1 VDAAP
6 TVEKAPD
13 VQPQPSAREPAS
25 PPSRSAYVYA
35 PGDIYP
41 RNDRE
46 RQLCDQASNL
56 DWIYLTGLLLLDTGA
71 IWLGSSSVVKF
82 ADSIEARLSGPAMI
96 GLTWGATLGGSWL
109 ALPKCSPQWVE
120 TPPREGDVHATWP
133 LALSIALLA
142 GATAPIVNGI
152 AVGNLPVQWTTE
164 EREAHVAV
172 AAVFGFAGALLPY
185 VLPPR
190 TVAAARELERI
201 RVAPLLGDGQGQG
214 TVGPGL
220 AAGNGGG
227 RGGRGGAYIGYSLPF

>member
-6 TVEKAPD
+6 AVEKAPYAQ
-13 VQPQPSAREPAS
+13 VQPQAQPQREG
-25 PPSRSAYVYA
+25 YVYA

-41 RNDRE
+41 RTERE
-46 RQLCDQASNL
+46 KELCDQASHP
-56 DWIYLTGLLLLDTGA
+56 DWLYLGGLLALDVGA
-71 IWLGSSSVVKF
+71 VWLGTSGAVKF
-82 ADSIEARLSGPAMI
+82 ASDEAVRYAGPAMI
-96 GLTWGATLGGSWL
+96 GLTWGATLGGAWL
-109 ALPKCSPQWVE
+109 ALPKCSLHWVE
-120 TPPREGDVHATWP
+120 VPPREGDVHATWP

-152 AVGNLPVQWTTE
+152 AVGNLPQQWSTE

-201 RVAPLLGDGQGQG
+201 RFAPLATLGHPLA
-214 TVGPGL
+214 GPRL
-220 AAGNGGG
+220 AAASVSYQAIGG
-227 RGGRGGAYIGYSLPF
+227 YLGYAVPF